1 MRPTLEAEGHRH
13 LTVARELRG
22 CMRHAGGDA
31 GPAPR
36 LRSPPAA
43 FIKEPRSPAPTTE
56 PLFPL
61 ASVSHGQE
69 IILHTLGVTGLKG
82 PLTLRASTLLT

>member
-1 MRPTLEAEGHRH
+1 MHA
-13 LTVARELRG
+13 ARWRG
-22 CMRHAGGDA
+22 CWACTE
-31 GPAPR
+31 
-36 LRSPPAA
+36 AA
-43 FIKEPRSPAPTTE
+43 LSACRFYKREPRSPAPTTE